1 MYFDHTHGSHVK
13 ILEDFLIVLQVII
26 SPVALLTIPIFQQN
40 FVYLILSLRAREI
53 KVGGANTFKRYHP
66 IALHIVQQTELLHAY

>member
-13 ILEDFLIVLQVII
+13 ILEDIVLQVII

-53 KVGGANTFKRYHP
+53 KVGGANTFKRYHQ
-66 IALHIVQQTELLHAY
+66 IALHIVQQTKLLHAY